1 MRQTVSAIGIGIVAG
16 LFSGLLG
23 VGGGVLLVP
32 AMVLLLHYSQHRAH
46 GTSLAV
52 ILFVAVAGL
61 SGYIRAGQISWPIA
75 GGLAVGGILGAVLGA
90 RLAGKLPA
98 ATLRRVFGAFLIL
111 VALRMLYDV
120 AGALVWGHSA
130 VAAENGLAMA
140 DEWPALVSP
149 GIGLVAGIL
158 SGLLGVG
165 GGIILVPA
173 MVLLLGLSQT
183 MAQGISLA
191 VIIPTAISGAVVHYR
206 QGNIQLRDVLWLAVG
221 GVAGGLGGSELAL
234 VLPVLALRGLF
245 GVLMVVVG
253 ISMVLPKQ
261 RAT

>member
-1 MRQTVSAIGIGIVAG
+1 MREAFLASAIGIIAG

-23 VGGGVLLVP
+23 VGGGVLMVP
-32 AMVLLLHYSQHRAH
+32 ALVWLLHFSQHRAH

-52 ILFVAVAGL
+52 ILFVALAGL
-61 SGYIRAGQISWPIA
+61 SGYLRAGQISWPIA
-75 GGLAVGGILGAVLGA
+75 GGLAVGGILGAALGA
-90 RLAGKLPA
+90 RLAGKLPG
-98 ATLRRVFGAFLIL
+98 ATLRRIFGVFLIL

-120 AGALVWGHSA
+120 AGGLWGHPA
-130 VAAENGLAMA
+130 VAAGPGPAPA
-140 DEWPALVSP
+140 GAWPALASP
-149 GIGLVAGIL
+149 GIGLAAGIL

-191 VIIPTAISGAVVHYR
+191 VIIPTAISGATVHYR
-206 QGNIQLRDVLWLAVG
+206 QGHLHLRDVRWLAIG
-221 GVAGGLGGSELAL
+221 GVAGGLGGSALAL
-234 VLPVLALRGLF
+234 ILPVLALRGLF
-245 GVLMVVVG
+245 GLLMVVVG
-253 ISMVLPKQ
+253 VSMALPKR